1 MTLLVDYTNR
11 ENTQNSNRKLFPL
24 GWQDTKSESSVNLDS
39 HMWFSA
45 GKSLNELHAAKEI
58 NATHM
63 GAQLIRK
70 NCIWED
76 SAGAKELWKADSPQ

>member
-1 MTLLVDYTNR
+1 
-11 ENTQNSNRKLFPL
+11 
-24 GWQDTKSESSVNLDS
+24 
-39 HMWFSA
+39 MWFSA

-63 GAQLIRK
+63 GAQLKRK

-76 SAGAKELWKADSPQ
+76 SAGAKDLWKADSPQ

>member
-1 MTLLVDYTNR
+1 
-11 ENTQNSNRKLFPL
+11 
-24 GWQDTKSESSVNLDS
+24 
-39 HMWFSA
+39 MWFSA

-63 GAQLIRK
+63 GAQLKRK

-76 SAGAKELWKADSPQ
+76 SAGAKELWKADSPQWYVMLAIEDPQWHYDQAQE